1 MTSPVF
7 KELISVQSGNTSKS
21 RQIFKPVSLS
31 QVLSTEEFFYFYYV
45 DPSDVPSRVS
55 FTWPK
60 IKCK

>member
-7 KELISVQSGNTSKS
+7 KELLSVHGGNTSKS
-21 RQIFKPVSLS
+21 RQILEPVSLS
-31 QVLSTEEFFYFYYV
+31 QVLLTKEFFYFYYA